1 MTHVTKRQKLIIW
14 LFHTSLLFGLVHFE
28 VVAHSC
34 MSYVSNSGDGTVSV
48 IDTSNNNVVA
58 TIPVRDEPAGLAI
71 NPNGTR
77 VYVANTS
84 SNRVS
89 VIDTST
95 HQVLVDIVSP
105 QNPTNVVVSSDGTRV
120 YVANTGNRVFSRNF
134 SVIDAA
140 SNTVIA
146 TTTNLTTVLHASSQI
161 PKDSQIPTEP
171 TKEIVCGTFIYTAN
185 SGSNTINVTDVYTKN
200 TVATITVGKQPKG
213 LAAFVVSTPD
223 KPTPDCSVINQAKIE
238 TVAESTKQACK
249 TNPISCGIVAKIN
262 GISANAFVSPT
273 HKITA
278 GVAIAEGGARTL
290 VRAISIDGIVDPMVE
305 IYTHPSHKLLHSNN
319 SWLED
324 PYATTELAQKGLIP
338 PRSTD
343 AATVLHLPSGLF
355 TMEVTSKNGESGL
368 NIIEIYDMD
377 VFP

>member
-1 MTHVTKRQKLIIW
+1 MMHITKRQKLIIW

-28 VVAHSC
+28 VFAQSC
-34 MSYVSNSGDGTVSV
+34 MIYVSNSGDGTVSV
-48 IDTSNNNVVA
+48 IDTSNNSVIA

-120 YVANTGNRVFSRNF
+120 YVANAGNRGFPMSF
-134 SVIDAA
+134 SVIDTV

-146 TTTNLTTVLHASSQI
+146 TATTLTTVLHASFQM
-161 PKDSQIPTEP
+161 PTEP

-185 SGSNTINVTDVYTKN
+185 SDSNTINVTDVYTKN
-200 TVATITVGKQPKG
+200 TVATIIVGKQPKG

-223 KPTPDCSVINQAKIE
+223 KPTPAPDCPVINQAEIE
-238 TVAESTKQACK
+238 AVAESTKQACK

-290 VRAISIDGIVDPMVE
+290 VRAMSIDGTVDPMVKV
-305 IYTHPSHKLLHSNN
+305 YTHPANKLLHSND

-324 PYATTELAQKGLIP
+324 PYATTELVQKGLIP
-338 PRSTD
+338 SRSTD
-343 AATVLHLPSGLF
+343 AATALHLPSGLF
-355 TMEVTSKNGESGL
+355 TMEVTSKNGESGF
-368 NIIEIYDMD
+368 NIIEVYDMD
-377 VFP
+377 MFP